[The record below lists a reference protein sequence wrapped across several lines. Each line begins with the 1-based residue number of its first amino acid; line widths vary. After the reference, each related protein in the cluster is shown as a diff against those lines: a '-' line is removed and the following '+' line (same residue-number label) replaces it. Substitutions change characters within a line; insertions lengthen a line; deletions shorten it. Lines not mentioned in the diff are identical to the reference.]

1 MKIRLTILALVL
13 IPVLVAGGFAV
24 TKTPM
29 SAPVV
34 AVLGAV
40 MIWLAYTRYA
50 RRIDA
55 EVIRPDDKKA
65 TPARMYMDGVDFMP
79 TSRNVLYGYHFKS
92 IAAAGP
98 IVGPIAAATLWGWMP
113 ALLWLTLGVSFLGWA
128 SDYSAIV
135 VAVRNDGNSLSAIAH
150 RLISP
155 RARIILFVFIFFY
168 LLLLAGAFVGIM
180 AGIFDPR
187 ADVPFGILMLAI
199 MGLLMGQMLYKW
211 KMDLILVTFI
221 AVALTLGGMAL
232 GAKGISSAKGVT
244 PDGKPAATIVF
255 GGPVNSVVEKVGNG
269 LNRITGGEPMYTVV
283 DPTKA
288 DPRLATTVITADGKI
303 VPKYVDKSGAIKMMP
318 SFVFWCLMVFLFSY
332 LGTVLP
338 IWRFAQ
344 PTNYIGFWVT
354 FITIGLSA
362 LGAIVGGVRAL
373 FGNPEMIKAVTFQ
386 TKVFST
392 LMPMSQAKDAAGNI
406 LQALPAIQPIW
417 PMLFVTIAC
426 GAISGWHALVGSIG
440 TARQLEYETDALPVG
455 GGGMFSENALALL
468 SLVAVSIAGGAG
480 AGAFAAGV
488 GKLLGMVTFGAIAPA
503 YGTALGFGVFVV
515 IVLTMVQL
523 VFRVMRVTL
532 GEWLGDTWAGFKNAH
547 ISAIVSMGLALVL
560 VLSGTWIYLWQLF
573 GASNQLM
580 AALSLLI
587 VSLWLKSIG
596 RSPRYAFWPML
607 FMYVTTMAAILV
619 TAYNLYASILSN
631 PKIAAQPINSFGAI
645 AMLIVAGLLFI
656 AAILIAWDAFKAWR
670 KLDVKG
676 ATPTPTRDREREL
689 VSAHD

>member
-1 MKIRLTILALVL
+1 MNVRLSILVL
-13 IPVLVAGGFAV
+13 ILIPVIVVGGYV
-24 TKTPM
+24 LTNRPM

-34 AVLGAV
+34 VVLGAV
-40 MIWLAYTRYA
+40 MIYLGYTRYA
-50 RRIDA
+50 RVIDRT
-55 EVIRPDDKKA
+55 VIKPDDKKA

-113 ALLWLTLGVSFLGWA
+113 ALLWLTLGVTFLGWA
-128 SDYSAIV
+128 SDYSAIM

-150 RLISP
+150 RLIAP
-155 RARIILFVFIFFY
+155 RTRVILFVFIFFY

-199 MGLLMGQMLYKW
+199 MGLLMGQMLYRW
-211 KMDLILVTFI
+211 KLDLIFVTLL
-221 AVALTLGGMAL
+221 AVVVTLGSMAL
-232 GAKGISSAKGVT
+232 GAKGIVTTKGTT
-244 PDGKPAATIVF
+244 PDGKPASALVF
-255 GGPVNSVVEKVGNG
+255 SGPINSMVEKLSDGINALSG
-269 LNRITGGEPMYTVV
+269 RRPLYTVV
-283 DPTKA
+283 DPTRS
-288 DPRLATTVITADGKI
+288 DPRLVTTMVNTEGKI
-303 VPKYVDKSGAIKMMP
+303 VPKYVDQGGAIKMLP
-318 SFVFWCLMVFLFSY
+318 SFLFWCFFIFAFSY

-354 FITIGLSA
+354 FVTIGLSA
-362 LGAIVGGVRAL
+362 LGAVLGGIRAVL
-373 FGNPEMIKAVTFQ
+373 GSPEMIQAVTFQ
-386 TKVFST
+386 TKVFNSW
-392 LMPMSQAKDAAGNI
+392 MPVTQAKDAAGNF
-406 LQALPAIQPIW
+406 LQAMPAIQPIW

-426 GAISGWHALVGSIG
+426 GAISGWHSLVGSIG

-468 SLVAVSIAGGAG
+468 SLIAVSIAGGTG

-488 GKLLGMVTFGAIAPA
+488 GKLLGIITFGGIPPA

-532 GEWLGDTWAGFKNAH
+532 GEWLGDTWVGFKNPHVA
-547 ISAIVSMGLALVL
+547 AILSMVLTLLL

-587 VSLWLKSIG
+587 VSIWLRSVG
-596 RSPRYAFWPML
+596 RSPRFAFWPMI
-607 FMYVTTMAAILV
+607 FMYVTTMAAIVV

-631 PKIAAQPINSFGAI
+631 PKIAAQPINFVGAV
-645 AMLIVAGLLFI
+645 AMILVSALLFI
-656 AAILIAWDAFKAWR
+656 AALIIAYDAWNAWHR
-670 KLDVKG
+670 PL
-676 ATPTPTRDREREL
+676 P
-689 VSAHD
+689 SARVAPVPAD